1 MAEMEKLR
9 EKAYGILRWSEKY
22 IKTDMVYVASGGFW
36 LFFGQATAALFSLL
50 LAIAFANLI
59 EPEKYGNYK
68 YVLSLAGIIG
78 ALTLTGLGT
87 AVTRAVARGHEGTLR
102 HAYKLSLL
110 WSAGM
115 VLVSAAGG
123 AYYLWNGNIFLG
135 LSLFA
140 IGAASPIVSAASL
153 YRPFLIGKR
162 DFKRA
167 SLYGLIQGAVPTFA
181 VLTAL
186 LLKAPLFVLVLSYFA
201 ANAVTVWFLFER
213 TARLTNNKEVDEIT
227 DHLGKHLSV
236 IGLLSTIGGKL
247 DSILIFQFLGG
258 TELAIFSLATTL
270 PDSIRGSLKHIASLA
285 TPKFAQ
291 KTKEEMK
298 AAIWSKMKIIFLATL
313 AIVVAY
319 VTLAPYLFAW
329 LFPLYQESV
338 IYSQVYAFSLLISL
352 VLASAY
358 WDAQAA
364 VKERYILNIIV
375 NIATV
380 GSSLIGVLFFGLWGA
395 ILARIFAKAVSIGL
409 TMYLINRH

>member
-9 EKAYGILRWSEKY
+9 EKAYCILRWSEKY
-22 IKTDMVYVASGGFW
+22 IKTDMVYAASGGFW
-36 LFFGQATAALFSLL
+36 LFFGQVAAAVFSLL
-50 LAIAFANLI
+50 LAIAFANLV

-115 VLVSAAGG
+115 VFVSAAGG

-140 IGAASPIVSAASL
+140 IGAASPIISAASL
-153 YRPFLIGKR
+153 YRPFLVGKR

-167 SLYGLIQGAVPTFA
+167 SLYGFVQGAAPTLA
-181 VLTAL
+181 VLVAL
-186 LLKAPLFVLVLSYFA
+186 LFKAPLFVLVLSYFA
-201 ANAVTVWFLFER
+201 VNAVTVWFLFER
-213 TARLTNNKEVDEIT
+213 TARLANNAEIDKIT

-236 IGLLSTIGGKL
+236 IGLLSVIGGKL

-270 PDSIRGSLKHIASLA
+270 PDTIRGSLKHIASLA

-298 AAIWSKMKIIFLATL
+298 VAIWSKMKIIFLATL
-313 AIVVAY
+313 TIVIAY
-319 VTLAPYLFAW
+319 VVLAPYLFTW
-329 LFPLYQESV
+329 LFPVYEKSV

-364 VKERYILNIIV
+364 VKERYILNIVV

-380 GSSLIGVLFFGLWGA
+380 ASSLVGVIFFGLWGA
-395 ILARIFAKAVSIGL
+395 IFARIFAKTVSIGL